1 MLSRSNCICLHVACV
16 APPLALSTDRRWRH
30 PFDRMYFTDESG
42 REKPTPEA
50 LGALHTIVM
59 FRSTVWYMAIT
70 DM

>member
-1 MLSRSNCICLHVACV
+1 
-16 APPLALSTDRRWRH
+16 
-30 PFDRMYFTDESG
+30 MYFTDESG